1 MNDLFNP
8 VIVILIGCRK
18 DTVFDRDLKW
28 ILMSGK
34 IDNLTILRKVPISP
48 YKQKKQYKILL
59 FN

>member
-1 MNDLFNP
+1 
-8 VIVILIGCRK
+8 
-18 DTVFDRDLKW
+18 
-28 ILMSGK
+28 MSGK